1 MTDHP
6 LQDHVRDALAGLAPG
21 SFVLLEEPSPE
32 RRGLGR
38 LLGRRTPGR
47 FVQARR
53 DEDGADLLLEAVG
66 PAGLGGEHPMDD
78 TTLARLRS
86 LGWHA
91 PGDDGWEPVGG
102 PLLRRF
108 VPWSDLERAAA
119 MLVDTLAVLGV
130 DLGTV
135 RTTLG

>member
-6 LQDHVRDALAGLAPG
+6 LRDHVHQALADLAPG
-21 SFVLLEEPSPE
+21 AFVLLEEPSPE

-38 LLGRRTPGR
+38 LLGRGTPGR

-53 DEDGADLLLEAVG
+53 DDDGADLLLEAIG
-66 PAGLGGEHPMDD
+66 PVSLGGAHPMDD

-86 LGWHA
+86 LGWRA
-91 PGDDGWEPVGG
+91 PGDDDWEQVGG
-102 PLLRRF
+102 PLLRLF
-108 VPWSDLERAAA
+108 VPWSDVGRAATL
-119 MLVDTLAVLGV
+119 LVDTLAALDV
-130 DLGTV
+130 DLDTV

>member
-6 LQDHVRDALAGLAPG
+6 LHDHVRDALAGLAPG

-38 LLGRRTPGR
+38 LLGRGTPGR

-66 PAGLGGEHPMDD
+66 PVSLGGEQPIDD
-78 TTLARLRS
+78 TTLAQLRS
-86 LGWHA
+86 LGWRA
-91 PGDDGWEPVGG
+91 PGDDDWEQVGG
-102 PLLRRF
+102 PLLRLF
-108 VPWSDLERAAA
+108 VPWSEGERAATL
-119 MLVDTLAVLGV
+119 LVDTLAALGV